1 MTDEEEDLGRGRP
14 CYGEFQCSR
23 CRRRW
28 KSTKTWADCG
38 QICSECDNLVSPT
51 NLKKNFAYICHGCNA
66 FWYSF
71 YSQRRKQCVNC
82 KLYEVSNPLDPDDT
96 NDQNIINSHKKDH
109 ANEPIS
115 TNPNGEHKED
125 LCQKC
130 QATGR
135 PCREAVDSRH
145 KSRFT
150 PDKYKQ
156 RNTVIP
162 PINNDSR
169 TTSNHIIGEHE
180 RNRRQQTSFPN
191 SDEEIE
197 NCQGYGSA
205 GIQRHYQAFRTYQS
219 TRDSSKTLAS
229 EYQHLYPV
237 ISDEN
242 SEFFTVQHR
251 HRSCIDWIG
260 HSKKRKIWT
269 FFIICIV
276 ILMFI
281 KVLMFMTKSAE
292 NKFPTTTTIRT
303 TTIATTKTT
312 TATITTTRTTIMTT
326 TITTTTITTT
336 TITTTTITTTTI
348 TTTTPGIITTT
359 KSSEIFILS
368 WIKAV
373 IEWIKSLIRKI
384 TTVQD
389 RFRSLLSKSAAPCFA
404 ENMIVTLKSSAH
416 VLMRDLRVGDQ
427 IHVSSGKVSPVV
439 AIFRHQRSCLAFIEL
454 QTTSNLSKPLRLTS
468 SHSILTRKPSN
479 GIEQYRFARDVSVGD
494 FVFSAIEQ
502 QSIKVTDVRHVFH
515 ADEYAYAPLTF
526 EGTIVVNDLI
536 ASCYATHS
544 HSNMHIIMT
553 PIRWWYWALIQYQ
566 QLYLHGIT
574 TGLCER
580 FVDTYLLLFF

>member
-229 EYQHLYPV
+229 EYQHLYP
-237 ISDEN
+237 
-242 SEFFTVQHR
+242 
-251 HRSCIDWIG
+251 
-260 HSKKRKIWT
+260 
-269 FFIICIV
+269 
-276 ILMFI
+276 
-281 KVLMFMTKSAE
+281 VLMFMTKSAE

>member
-237 ISDEN
+237 
-242 SEFFTVQHR
+242 
-251 HRSCIDWIG
+251 
-260 HSKKRKIWT
+260 
-269 FFIICIV
+269 
-276 ILMFI
+276 
-281 KVLMFMTKSAE
+281 LMFMTKSAE

-439 AIFRHQRSCLAFIEL
+439 AIFRHQRSYLAFIEL